1 MRDSLGNDRED
12 FPMTCYIVAGT
23 QAEHAHTNN
32 IVVMKMSNLTAV
44 SKPKNDDED
53 SDSSS
58 EDDDS
63 SDEKDKEPVL
73 DAALI
78 KHPGTV
84 NRIRVRVRLSCR
96 NFLMTCR
103 SAGCNPRF
111 PTTVVVT
118 AGIACAVYGRLSKC
132 FGMRSQWLVSDRPM
146 INILYVRTVFYERIW
161 KSIQIRSHC

>member
-1 MRDSLGNDRED
+1 MTILGAPCLSFDIVRDSLGNDRED

-44 SKPKNDDED
+44 TKPKNDDDD

-84 NRIRVRVRLSCR
+84 NRIRV
-96 NFLMTCR
+96 
-103 SAGCNPRF
+103 CNMLELF
-111 PTTVVVT
+111 D
-118 AGIACAVYGRLSKC
+118 
-132 FGMRSQWLVSDRPM
+132 GMSFSL
-146 INILYVRTVFYERIW
+146 L
-161 KSIQIRSHC
+161 